1 YRAAEIRM
9 RAFLSSTSRRT
20 DILKA
25 DVPPQKRASLNT
37 PALRFEVGESSTAG
51 AAMEPGP
58 TKSDLRRYRVE
69 QTCYGITATWDE
81 IVDTLI
87 EIAPITLEGVDQR
100 VTELDTTVRQGTNEL
115 EIRFK
120 EVQDDRALLRS
131 RVNTLFKDRPNHRRI
146 VMLLD
151 KEAMYACEAWV
162 GFEDRSAAITAHAR
176 RLEAHV
182 AALIAQTSSLQTQL
196 TTGTT

>member
-1 YRAAEIRM
+1 DTGAPLGYRAAEIRM

-20 DILKA
+20 DIPKA

-37 PALRFEVGESSTAG
+37 PALGFEVGESSTAG

-58 TKSDLRRYRVE
+58 TKSDLRRYR
-69 QTCYGITATWDE
+69 
-81 IVDTLI
+81 
-87 EIAPITLEGVDQR
+87 GVDQR

-131 RVNTLFKDRPNHRRI
+131 RVNTLFKDRPNHRRT

-151 KEAMYACEAWV
+151 KEAMYACEVWV
-162 GFEDRSAAITAHAR
+162 GFEDRSAAVTAHAR
-176 RLEAHV
+176 RLEAQV

-196 TTGTT
+196 TTGTN